1 MPMCR
6 PLFSQIVYILLIKNV
21 KSFCRDIIAVLSWKK
36 KKYLPAFDLYI
47 SYRLAHCVI
56 FFILSL

>member
-1 MPMCR
+1 MSSLSAETLLP
-6 PLFSQIVYILLIKNV
+6 FSLG
-21 KSFCRDIIAVLSWKK
+21 KK